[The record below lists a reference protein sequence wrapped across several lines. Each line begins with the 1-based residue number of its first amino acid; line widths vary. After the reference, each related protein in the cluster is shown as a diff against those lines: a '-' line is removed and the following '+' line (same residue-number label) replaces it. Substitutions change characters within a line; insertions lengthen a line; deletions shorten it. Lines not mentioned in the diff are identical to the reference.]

1 MADTY
6 GDITRMVRLHAG
18 NAPFFLA
25 GQWTKQ
31 AWRRLCDRRPWSF
44 LRAESTFFTANMR
57 TGTVNVTANSITVQ
71 GVGLIFAVPDIGRQ
85 FRVGSS
91 RPITI
96 AAVDVG
102 LNTATL
108 DVPFNSTTA
117 ALASGR
123 ILDAYVTCPTDFGSF
138 LAVMDPQNRWQL
150 HTDITQDELNF
161 WDPQRS
167 TTGMPWAL
175 VARMLATSG
184 AATFELWPYSHT
196 VKQYPFYYWK
206 RPDAFQD
213 ADALPGIIGS
223 RSDILVTGA
232 LAEAASWP
240 GTTDQKNPYFNL
252 ALAQAKKKEF
262 IEELN
267 ILELRDEELY
277 MTWLET
283 VSWVNKVP
291 WAPLTAQYLRD
302 HDLGFASGIYR

>member
-18 NAPFFLA
+18 NAPHFLA

-44 LRAESTFFTANMR
+44 LRAEGAFFTNTSR
-57 TGTVNVTANSITVQ
+57 DGTVTVTANSITVT
-71 GVGLIFAVPDIGRQ
+71 GVGMTFVAGDVTRQ
-85 FRVGSS
+85 FRIGTS

-96 AAVDVG
+96 ASVDVG
-102 LNTATL
+102 ANTCTL
-108 DVPFNSTTA
+108 DVPYNGASATATTA
-117 ALASGR
+117 R

-138 LAVMDPQNRWQL
+138 MAVMDPQNRWQL
-150 HTDITQDELNF
+150 HTDITQDELNL

-175 VARMLATSG
+175 VGRMLASSG
-184 AATFELWPYSHT
+184 AATFELWPYALT
-196 VKQYPFYYWK
+196 AKQYPFYYWS

-213 ADALPGIIGS
+213 SDSLPGIIGS

-267 ILELRDEELY
+267 ILELRDEEIY

-291 WAPLTAQYLRD
+291 WAPLTASYLRD
-302 HDLGFASGIYR
+302 HSSGMGYGAY